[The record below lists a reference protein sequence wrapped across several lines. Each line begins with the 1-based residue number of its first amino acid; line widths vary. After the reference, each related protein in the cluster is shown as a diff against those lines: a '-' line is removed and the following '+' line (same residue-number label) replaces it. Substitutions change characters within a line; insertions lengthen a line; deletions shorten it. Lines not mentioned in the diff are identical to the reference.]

1 MLGKGTFRN
10 AFPSL
15 GCKRRACSFSEIRC
29 NFVRFLLKIRQ
40 VFPAEIR
47 FKQFLTVILIGMLG
61 NKKCMTVDAYGI
73 IERNRSK
80 IKLQFIEKNPD
91 SSVVV
96 KTG

>member
-1 MLGKGTFRN
+1 M
-10 AFPSL
+10 
-15 GCKRRACSFSEIRC
+15 
-29 NFVRFLLKIRQ
+29 RFLLKIRQ

-61 NKKCMTVDAYGI
+61 NKKYMAVDAYGI